1 MMKKTARI
9 AMMLVAALTMGSCG
23 LMEIDEDEVAAV
35 EMALGRDTL
44 YIMVGDQFTLQP
56 DIKPESIAIS
66 DVYWTS
72 SADTVLSI
80 SNNVFTGV
88 GEGWA
93 LVKAISVSRQLEDSC
108 YVNVMRRWESTC
120 RDYPYEMMVYA
131 NVTVHGQPFNPET
144 MILGAFVGDE
154 MRGVG
159 EVLEWKGRQYVRF
172 RVGSDI
178 RYIDPEGV
186 DETVT
191 FRVYYKQQLRYEE
204 FPQTIDYDGEA
215 HGTLSNLFSLSL

>member
-1 MMKKTARI
+1 MKKTARI